1 MPSLAVHYA
10 VTGLF
15 AATLLGA
22 AFDKRSLALSLV
34 VVTLPDADAFI
45 ALYSSVGHRAA
56 TTNLVIPTLLA
67 VGLALDL
74 YVRDESYVRDRWGS
88 YGVRLAW
95 FCVFVYAV
103 GHVLFDAVVT
113 GGANLLWPL
122 HDEFFVLQGDLELS
136 SQRGV
141 VQTFIE
147 WEERGGTNGGVA
159 ASVDSYGNTSSVQ
172 MSTAVNPGSNGADG
186 GTPER
191 IFPVARGG
199 WQLYLLVVGTL
210 VTAARLGIGH
220 DLPEE

>member
-1 MPSLAVHYA
+1 MPSLVVHYA
-10 VTGLF
+10 LTGLL

-45 ALYSSVGHRAA
+45 ALYAAAGHRAA
-56 TTNLVIPTLLA
+56 TTNLVIPAVLA
-67 VGLALDL
+67 VVLAIDL
-74 YVRDESYVRDRWGS
+74 YAREESYIRRRWGS

-95 FCVFVYAV
+95 FSVFLYAV
-103 GHVLFDAVVT
+103 AHVLFDAVVT
-113 GGANLLWPL
+113 GGANLFWPL
-122 HDEFFVLQGDLELS
+122 HDKFYVLQGDFELS

-141 VQTFIE
+141 VQSFVELDTN
-147 WEERGGTNGGVA
+147 GGTNGGVQ

-172 MSTAVNPGSNGADG
+172 MSTAVNPGSDGEG

-191 IFPVARGG
+191 IFPIARGG
-199 WQLYLLVVGTL
+199 WQLYLLVVGTV
-210 VTAARLGIGH
+210 VTVTRLIIGH

>member
-1 MPSLAVHYA
+1 LVVHYA

-45 ALYSSVGHRAA
+45 AIYSSVGHRAA

-67 VGLALDL
+67 VALAIDL
-74 YVRDESYVRDRWGS
+74 YARDESYVRSRWGS

-95 FCVFVYAV
+95 FSVFVYAV
-103 GHVLFDAVVT
+103 AHVLFDAVVT
-113 GGANLLWPL
+113 GGANLFWPL
-122 HDEFFVLQGDLELS
+122 HDQFYVVQGELELS
-136 SQRGV
+136 SKRGV
-141 VQTFIE
+141 VQTFVE
-147 WEERGGTNGGVA
+147 WEANGGTNGGVQ

-172 MSTAVNPGSNGADG
+172 MSTAVAPSPGDPDG
-186 GTPER
+186 STER
-191 IFPVARGG
+191 IFPIVRGG

-210 VTAARLGIGH
+210 VTAARLVVGH
-220 DLPEE
+220 DLSEE

>member
-1 MPSLAVHYA
+1 MPSLVVHYA

-45 ALYSSVGHRAA
+45 AVYSSVGHRAA
-56 TTNLVIPTLLA
+56 TTNLVIPTVLA
-67 VGLALDL
+67 IALAFDL
-74 YVRDESYVRDRWGS
+74 YARDESYVRSRWGS

-95 FCVFVYAV
+95 FSVFVYAV
-103 GHVLFDAVVT
+103 AHVLFDAVVT
-113 GGANLLWPL
+113 GGANLFWPL
-122 HDEFFVLQGDLELS
+122 HDEFYVLQGDLELS

-141 VQTFIE
+141 VQSFVE
-147 WEERGGTNGGVA
+147 WNESGDTQA
-159 ASVDSYGNTSSVQ
+159 TVDSYGNTSSVQ
-172 MSTAVNPGSNGADG
+172 MSTGVAPSPGDPDG
-186 GTPER
+186 TTER
-191 IFPVARGG
+191 IFPIARGG

-210 VTAARLGIGH
+210 VTVARLVVGH